1 MKSLGISLAF
11 AAALLAAPAI
21 AQDDQQAPPQQNRP
35 VQPTDVKG
43 IGDWTVQCYPV
54 RSQTPCEMLEMQVA
68 TKTRQRILAVLLAYA
83 PNENVTLMR
92 VAVPLGSLIQ
102 NGVVV
107 QTDTYK
113 SSVLKFLRCDQMGCY
128 VQVSLTPDEVNSL
141 GKATNGKVQIVMIDG
156 KHYSL
161 NFSTKGFSEAYAAMT
176 GLARAK
182 AAKPEAAAAPAPAQ

>member
-11 AAALLAAPAI
+11 AAALLATPAL
-21 AQDDQQAPPQQNRP
+21 AQDEQQAPPQQQRP
-35 VQPTDVKG
+35 VQPTDQKG

-54 RSQTPCEMLEMQVA
+54 HSATPCEMLEMQVS

-92 VAVPLGSLIQ
+92 VSVPLGSLIQ

-107 QTDTYK
+107 STDTYK
-113 SSVLKFLRCDQMGCY
+113 SGALKFLRCDQAGCY
-128 VQVSLTPDEVNSL
+128 AQITLTPDQVNAL
-141 GKATNGKVQIVMIDG
+141 GKATTSKVEIVMIDG
-156 KHYSL
+156 KHYGLS
-161 NFSTKGFSEAYAAMT
+161 FSTKGFAEAYSAMA

-182 AAKPEAAAAPAPAQ
+182 APKGNEPAPAPAQ